1 MVKGLILRVL
11 DLMILAKQGD
21 KAAENRFFEY
31 LHARFTLIATRRVGA
46 DHAEDIAQE
55 ACITVLQKYRS
66 GVPED
71 RFEAWAY
78 QVLRNKIGNYLQGRD
93 VRRNVASGLE
103 RIEDVG
109 GTSSEA
115 VDPALRIRLLD
126 CLRLISRTVPRYARV
141 LNLVHQG
148 YSTPEICERM
158 SVKPNHLYVILNR
171 SRKMLSECLARY
183 SETGK

>member
-1 MVKGLILRVL
+1 
-11 DLMILAKQGD
+11 MILAKQGD

-31 LHARFTLIATRRVGA
+31 LHSRFTLIATRRVGV

-55 ACITVLQKYRS
+55 ACITVLQKYKT

-78 QVLRNKIGNYLQGRD
+78 QILRNKIGNFLQGRD

-109 GTSSEA
+109 AKGSE
-115 VDPALRIRLLD
+115 VIDPALRIRLLD
-126 CLRLISRTVPRYARV
+126 CLRLISRAVPRYARV

-148 YSTPEICERM
+148 YNTIEICARI

-171 SRKMLSECLARY
+171 SRKMLSDCLARH
-183 SETGK
+183 SEPGK